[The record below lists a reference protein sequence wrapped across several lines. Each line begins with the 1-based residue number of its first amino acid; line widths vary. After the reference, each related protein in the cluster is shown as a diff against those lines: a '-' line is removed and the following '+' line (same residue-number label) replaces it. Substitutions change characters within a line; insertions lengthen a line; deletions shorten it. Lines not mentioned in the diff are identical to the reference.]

1 MQAQQHPALE
11 LMTQSAWAAR
21 GRARPQAL
29 VQALAYPAIRP
40 QVKAQARVRTQARQ
54 HAAPQPTIQAVQAA
68 RGGARTWLLDQARAQ
83 AQACLASQTHAHP
96 VSQSVR
102 QVIKPRW
109 LAQIQPAQK
118 KRKGA
123 KNTGLHHIP

>member
-11 LMTQSAWAAR
+11 LTTQSAWAAR

-40 QVKAQARVRTQARQ
+40 QAEAQARVRTQAWQ
-54 HAAPQPTIQAVQAA
+54 HAAPQPTIQAA
-68 RGGARTWLLDQARAQ
+68 RGGAWTWLLVQARAQ
-83 AQACLASQTHAHP
+83 AQACLASQPHAHP

-102 QVIKPRW
+102 QV
-109 LAQIQPAQK
+109 
-118 KRKGA
+118 
-123 KNTGLHHIP
+123 T